1 MFKKGVKPRWEDP
14 RNKHGGKLVLLDFV
28 ESAGAWTFRV
38 SREKT
43 NEFFLH
49 ILLLLI
55 GESLTET
62 LPRGIRPR
70 LLKLNVDDDLCGVS
84 LSNRYSSNLV
94 TVWNRVAPNTLPSSA
109 TTPHSGSLPF
119 SSSPIPEDEEA
130 SPIEKG
136 VEKMKDF
143 ILAGLTS
150 NMRPQSW
157 YYRVLFLR

>member
-1 MFKKGVKPRWEDP
+1 MEVQFTISDIV
-14 RNKHGGKLVLLDFV
+14 NSL
-28 ESAGAWTFRV
+28 GAWTFRV
-38 SREKT
+38 SRDNT

-62 LPRGIRPR
+62 LSQGLNPCFSN
-70 LLKLNVDDDLCGVS
+70 LNVDDDICGVS

-94 TVWNRVAPNTLPSSA
+94 TIWNRIAPNTLPSSA

-119 SSSPIPEDEEA
+119 SSSPISEVEEP
-130 SPIEKG
+130 SPVERG
-136 VEKMKDF
+136 VEKMKDY
-143 ILAGLTS
+143 ILAGLTG

-157 YYRVLFLR
+157 YYRVMVLR